1 MISMSVFAQCS
12 SKGKAAPPKGVR
24 EADQVRQIAMSHGGK
39 VSSNASGQ
47 RQTITI
53 TRFGVDPAS
62 PQLQSMLHAIEFAIR
77 GQFDRGRAYQGMTQF
92 SAKSRHVD
100 VVVRCI
106 S

>member
-1 MISMSVFAQCS
+1 MNGMQAFAQS
-12 SKGKAAPPKGVR
+12 HSKAAPSKGLR

-47 RQTITI
+47 RHMLTI
-53 TRFGVDPAS
+53 TRFGVDPTS
-62 PQLQSMLHAIEFAIR
+62 PQLRAMLHAIEFAIR

-92 SAKSRHVD
+92 TAKSRHVD

-106 S
+106 G